1 MVMGTLHHI
10 HLIGTHIFLVD
21 KETIFGAFKP
31 KQTIVKLVVSFF
43 KCKGQKYVFGLYG

>member
-1 MVMGTLHHI
+1 MGALHHI

-31 KQTIVKLVVSFF
+31 KQTIVKLVVFFF
-43 KCKGQKYVFGLYG
+43 KCKGQKDVFGLDG